1 MRRKAFSALL
11 TVIGAGTIV
20 LGAQTAAQAEWRDK
34 DAGYAEVGQDTQTGY
49 CEALV
54 ESEYDARYAFGTFI
68 NKNAG
73 WSCTGWLERST
84 DGGHTW
90 YRISGYHTV
99 ADGNS
104 VTNTAYTGQYWDT
117 DGYYARACFHLNFSG
132 AANHCTDAYY

>member
-11 TVIGAGTIV
+11 TVIGASAIL

-34 DAGYAEVGQDTQTGY
+34 DAGYAVVGQNTQSGS

-54 ESEYDARYAFGTFI
+54 EPEYDARYSYGHFI
-68 NKNAG
+68 NENAG

-84 DGGHTW
+84 DSGHTW

-99 ADGNS
+99 ADGGS
-104 VTNTAYTGQYWDT
+104 VTNEDSTGQYWNS
-117 DGYYARACFHLNFSG
+117 DGYYARACFHFNFSG
-132 AANHCTDAYY
+132 AANHCTDAFH